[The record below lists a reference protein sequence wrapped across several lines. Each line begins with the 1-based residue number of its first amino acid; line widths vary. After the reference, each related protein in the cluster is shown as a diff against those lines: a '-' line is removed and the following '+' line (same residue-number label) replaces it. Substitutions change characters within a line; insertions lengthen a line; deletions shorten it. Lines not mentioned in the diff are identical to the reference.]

1 MISCLHLE
9 RVKLSKDESERC
21 WLGDGLEQ
29 IPIVTIIN
37 VAGSQ
42 KYFKFKNIYI

>member
-21 WLGDGLEQ
+21 WLGLEQ